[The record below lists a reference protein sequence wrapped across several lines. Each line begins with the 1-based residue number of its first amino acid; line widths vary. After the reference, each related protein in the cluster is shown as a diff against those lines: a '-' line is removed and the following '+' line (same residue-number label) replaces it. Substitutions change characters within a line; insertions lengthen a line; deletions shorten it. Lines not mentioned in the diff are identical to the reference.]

1 MNYQYIMYMKKQT
14 LLPALLASMLAGA
27 AIGCSNELPQ
37 SAPPAPEDGRIAV
50 TATAG
55 IPRGGA
61 TTRVAFNENSGA
73 STLEITW
80 RSDLSRP
87 EAFSVLEGTAAV
99 LPSTFAQ
106 AEVDAGNAHNA
117 TFEGTIK
124 DRSSNFYA
132 LYPAL
137 PEDKAATPTDIT
149 LDMSG
154 QTGDAL
160 DESKLYMCAQAT
172 YNDGLAFS
180 FVHLTSILKLKLKFP
195 DVAGA
200 STPDMGIEALTR
212 GAEAAGT
219 VTGVQLRGK
228 GVYASAQVDITG
240 TGSGVQLSPVYT
252 DLAPIGVLQLSG
264 SFTAEDNAATV
275 YLHLL
280 PGTLAEAQVIAIKEG
295 KTYTGTLSGTVD
307 VGTMYT
313 AEVAMQQSATFDDAA
328 ASGEGEAPALLT
340 TGENTKDNP
349 YLIASPANL
358 RWLVKQLAD
367 ATDNNPT
374 TGKYYRLTTDVEVTA
389 DKWVP
394 IGGGGTN
401 SGFGGSFDGDGHI
414 ISGTLQGDAGYF
426 GFFGYCDNG
435 NSEITNLHMAAT
447 VTSTSSSGSSYIGS
461 VAGYAYKI
469 TGCSN
474 SGSVIGNSH
483 TGTAGGIVGATDFI
497 SGCVNTG
504 KVDGGSNIGM
514 CIGGIVGDIVVDC
527 SDCYNSGEVTGQGIG
542 CYIGGIAGAENM
554 GYSLKME
561 GCTNIG
567 KVGSP
572 SSVFTGGILGK
583 SVGSRSLTFIRC
595 TNHGEVIGGT
605 KGNGSYT
612 GGIVGQAGYGGSF
625 HLCHNSGI
633 VTAGSS
639 GNNSYT
645 GGLIG
650 HYGSTYTITVYDCC
664 TNTGTPDQWI
674 GSNVTYE
681 PVPCEEHH

>member
-1 MNYQYIMYMKKQT
+1 MKKQT
-14 LLPALLASMLAGA
+14 LLSGLLASMLAGV

-55 IPRGGA
+55 IPRGGV
-61 TTRVAFNENSGA
+61 TTRVAFNENSSA

-87 EAFSVLEGTAAV
+87 ETFSVLEGTAAV

-137 PEDKAATPTDIT
+137 PETQTVTPTDIT

-154 QTGDAL
+154 QTGDAP

-180 FVHLTSILKLKLKFP
+180 FAHLTSILKLKLKFP

-240 TGSGVQLSPVYT
+240 TGSGVQPSPVYT

-264 SFTAEDNAATV
+264 SFTVEDNAATI

-340 TGENTKDNP
+340 TGGNTKDNP
-349 YLIASPANL
+349 FLIASPANL

-394 IGGGGTN
+394 IGEFITGAYK
-401 SGFGGSFDGDGHI
+401 SFDGSFDGDGHI
-414 ISGTLQGDAGYF
+414 ISGTLQGDARYF
-426 GFFGYCDNG
+426 GFFGRCG
-435 NSEITNLHMAAT
+435 ENSEITNLHMAAT
-447 VTSTSSSGSSYIGS
+447 VTSTSSSGNSYIGS
-461 VAGYAYKI
+461 IAGYAYKI

-474 SGSVIGNSH
+474 SGNITGNSH
-483 TGTAGGIVGATDFI
+483 TGTAGGIVGVTDFI

-504 KVDGGSNIGM
+504 KIDGGSNIDGGSSSNEY
-514 CIGGIVGDIVVDC
+514 IGGIVGDIVVDC
-527 SDCYNSGEVTGQGIG
+527 SDCYNSGEVTGQGSG
-542 CYIGGIAGAENM
+542 KIGGIVGGQSM
-554 GYSLKME
+554 SSTLKME

-567 KVGSP
+567 KVGGP
-572 SSVFTGGILGK
+572 SFTFTGGILGLAY
-583 SVGSRSLTFIRC
+583 SLTLIRC

-605 KGNGSYT
+605 GVNGRSNT
-612 GGIVGQAGYGGSF
+612 GGIAGNVGSGSSF
-625 HLCHNSGI
+625 HLCHNSGT
-633 VTAGSS
+633 VMAGSS

-650 HYGSTYTITVYDCC
+650 YYASTFTITVYDCC

-674 GSNVTYE
+674 GSNATYE
-681 PVPCEEHH
+681 PVQCEEHH

>member
-1 MNYQYIMYMKKQT
+1 MKKQT
-14 LLPALLASMLAGA
+14 LLSGLLASMLAGV

-55 IPRGGA
+55 IPRGGV
-61 TTRVAFNENSGA
+61 TTRVAFNENSSA

-87 EAFSVLEGTAAV
+87 ETFSVLEGTAAV

-200 STPDMGIEALTR
+200 STPDMEIEALTR
-212 GAEAAGT
+212 GVGAAGT

-340 TGENTKDNP
+340 TGGNTKDNP
-349 YLIASPANL
+349 FLIASPANL

-394 IGGGGTN
+394 IGEFITGAYK
-401 SGFGGSFDGDGHI
+401 SFDGSFDGDGHI
-414 ISGTLQGDAGYF
+414 ISGTLQGDARYF
-426 GFFGYCDNG
+426 GFFGRCG
-435 NSEITNLHMAAT
+435 ENSEITNLHMAAT
-447 VTSTSSSGSSYIGS
+447 VTSTSSSGNSYIGS
-461 VAGYAYKI
+461 IAGYAYKI

-474 SGSVIGNSH
+474 SGNITGNSH
-483 TGTAGGIVGATDFI
+483 TGTAGGIVGVTDFI

-504 KVDGGSNIGM
+504 KIDGGSNIDGGSSSNEY
-514 CIGGIVGDIVVDC
+514 IGGIVGDIVVDC
-527 SDCYNSGEVTGQGIG
+527 SDCYNSGEVTGQGSG
-542 CYIGGIAGAENM
+542 KIGGIVGGQSM
-554 GYSLKME
+554 SSTLKME

-567 KVGSP
+567 KVGGP
-572 SSVFTGGILGK
+572 SFTFTGGILGLAY
-583 SVGSRSLTFIRC
+583 SLTLIRC

-605 KGNGSYT
+605 GVNGRSNT
-612 GGIVGQAGYGGSF
+612 GGIAGNVGSGSSF
-625 HLCHNSGI
+625 HLCHNSGT
-633 VTAGSS
+633 VMAGSS

-650 HYGSTYTITVYDCC
+650 YYASTFTITVYDCC

-674 GSNVTYE
+674 GSNATYE
-681 PVPCEEHH
+681 PVQCEEHH

>member
-1 MNYQYIMYMKKQT
+1 MKKQT
-14 LLPALLASMLAGA
+14 LLSGLLASMLAGV

-200 STPDMGIEALTR
+200 STPDMEIEALTR
-212 GAEAAGT
+212 GVGAAGT

-340 TGENTKDNP
+340 TGGNTKDNP
-349 YLIASPANL
+349 FLIASPANL

-394 IGGGGTN
+394 IGEFITGAYK
-401 SGFGGSFDGDGHI
+401 SFDGSFDGDGHI
-414 ISGTLQGDAGYF
+414 ISGTLQGDARYF
-426 GFFGYCDNG
+426 GFFGRCG
-435 NSEITNLHMAAT
+435 ENSEITNLHMAAT
-447 VTSTSSSGSSYIGS
+447 VTSTSSSGNSYIGS
-461 VAGYAYKI
+461 IAGYAYKI

-474 SGSVIGNSH
+474 SGNITGNSH
-483 TGTAGGIVGATDFI
+483 TGTAGGIVGVTDFI

-504 KVDGGSNIGM
+504 KIDGGSNIDGGSSSNEY
-514 CIGGIVGDIVVDC
+514 IGGIVGDIVVDC
-527 SDCYNSGEVTGQGIG
+527 SDCYNSGEVTGQGSG
-542 CYIGGIAGAENM
+542 KIGGIVGGQSM
-554 GYSLKME
+554 SSTLKME

-567 KVGSP
+567 KVGGP
-572 SSVFTGGILGK
+572 SFTFTGGILGLAY
-583 SVGSRSLTFIRC
+583 SLTLIRC

-605 KGNGSYT
+605 GVNGRSNT
-612 GGIVGQAGYGGSF
+612 GGIAGNVGSGSSF
-625 HLCHNSGI
+625 HLCHNSGT
-633 VTAGSS
+633 VMAGSS

-650 HYGSTYTITVYDCC
+650 YYASTFTITVYDCC

-674 GSNVTYE
+674 GSNATYE
-681 PVPCEEHH
+681 PVQCEEHH

>member
-1 MNYQYIMYMKKQT
+1 MKKQT
-14 LLPALLASMLAGA
+14 LLSGLLASMLAGV

-55 IPRGGA
+55 IPRGGV
-61 TTRVAFNENSGA
+61 TTRVAFNENSSA

-87 EAFSVLEGTAAV
+87 ETFSVLEGTAAV

-137 PEDKAATPTDIT
+137 PETQTVTPTDIT

-154 QTGDAL
+154 QTGDAP

-180 FVHLTSILKLKLKFP
+180 FAHLTSILKLKLKFP

-200 STPDMGIEALTR
+200 STPDMEIEALTR
-212 GAEAAGT
+212 GVGAAGT

-447 VTSTSSSGSSYIGS
+447 VTSTSSSGNSYIGS
-461 VAGYAYKI
+461 IAGYAYKI

-474 SGSVIGNSH
+474 SGNITGNSH
-483 TGTAGGIVGATDFI
+483 TGTAGGIVGVTDFI

-504 KVDGGSNIGM
+504 KIDGGSNIDGGSSSNEY
-514 CIGGIVGDIVVDC
+514 IGGIVGDIVVDC

>member
-61 TTRVAFNENSGA
+61 TTRVAFNENSSA

-80 RSDLSRP
+80 RSDLSHP
-87 EAFSVLEGTAAV
+87 ETFSVLEGTAAV

-137 PEDKAATPTDIT
+137 PENQTATPTDIT

-154 QTGDAL
+154 QTGDAP

-172 YNDGLAFS
+172 YNDGLTFS
-180 FVHLTSILKLKLKFP
+180 FTHLTSILKLKLKFP

-200 STPDMGIEALTR
+200 STPNMGIEALTR
-212 GAEAAGT
+212 GAGVAGT

-240 TGSGVQLSPVYT
+240 TGSGVQPSPVYT

-295 KTYTGTLSGTVD
+295 KTYTGTLSGTVG

-340 TGENTKDNP
+340 AGENTKDNP
-349 YLIASPANL
+349 FLIASPANL

-374 TGKYYRLTTDVEVTA
+374 TGKYYRLMTDVEVTA
-389 DKWVP
+389 STWVP
-394 IGGGGTN
+394 IGVGGNNTW
-401 SGFGGSFDGDGHI
+401 FDGFFDGNGHI
-414 ISGTLQGDAGYF
+414 VSGTLQGDAEYF
-426 GFFGYCDNG
+426 GFFGCCDE

-447 VTSTSSSGSSYIGS
+447 VTSTSSSGSSNIGS
-461 VAGYAYKI
+461 IAGRAYKI

-474 SGSVIGNSH
+474 SGNITGNNY
-483 TGTAGGIVGATDFI
+483 TGKIGGIAGLTFSI

-504 KVDGGSNIGM
+504 KIDGGSSKDKY
-514 CIGGIVGDIVVDC
+514 IGGIVGDIVVDC
-527 SDCYNSGEVTGQGIG
+527 SDCYNSGEVTGQGSG
-542 CYIGGIAGAENM
+542 YYYYYIGGIVGGQGM
-554 GYSLKME
+554 SSTLKME

-572 SSVFTGGILGK
+572 SSTFTGGILGN
-583 SVGSRSLTFIRC
+583 VGSLTLIRC

-605 KGNGSYT
+605 GRESYT
-612 GGIVGQAGYGGSF
+612 GGIGGRLFSGGSF
-625 HLCHNSGI
+625 HLCHNSGT
-633 VTAGSS
+633 VTAGS
-639 GNNSYT
+639 GNRSYT

-650 HYGSTYTITVYDCC
+650 HYESSSTITVYDCC

-674 GSNVTYE
+674 GSNATYE
-681 PVPCEEHH
+681 PVQCEEHH

>member
-80 RSDLSRP
+80 RSDLSHP
-87 EAFSVLEGTAAV
+87 ETFSVLEGTAAV

-117 TFEGTIK
+117 TLEGTIK

-154 QTGDAL
+154 QTGDAP

-212 GAEAAGT
+212 GAGAAGT

-240 TGSGVQLSPVYT
+240 TGSGVQPSPVYT

-295 KTYTGTLSGTVD
+295 KTYTGTLSGTVGA
-307 VGTMYT
+307 GTMYT

-340 TGENTKDNP
+340 TGGNTKDNP

-394 IGGGGTN
+394 IGEGSTN
-401 SGFGGSFDGDGHI
+401 KLFDGFFDGDGHV

-426 GFFGYCDNG
+426 GFFGMCNE

-447 VTSTSSSGSSYIGS
+447 VTSTSSSGGSYIGS
-461 VAGYAYKI
+461 IAGWAYKI

-474 SGSVIGNSH
+474 SGNIIGNSC
-483 TGTAGGIVGATDFI
+483 TGKIGGIVGATDFI
-497 SGCVNTG
+497 SGCINTG
-504 KVDGGSNIGM
+504 KIDGGSNNNM
-514 CIGGIVGDIVVDC
+514 SIGGIVGDIAKDC
-527 SDCYNSGEVTGQGIG
+527 SDCYNSGEVTGQGSG
-542 CYIGGIAGAENM
+542 KIGGIAGESA
-554 GYSLKME
+554 GSTFKME

-567 KVGSP
+567 KVDSTLGL
-572 SSVFTGGILGK
+572 TGGILGYTN
-583 SVGSRSLTFIRC
+583 GSITFIRC
-595 TNHGEVIGGT
+595 TNHGEVIGGAD
-605 KGNGSYT
+605 KLRSST
-612 GGIVGQAGYGGSF
+612 GGIVGYVGSGSSF
-625 HLCHNSGI
+625 HLCHNSGT

-639 GNNSYT
+639 EHYIYT

-650 HYGSTYTITVYDCC
+650 HYGSAFTSTITVYDCC

-674 GSNVTYE
+674 GSNATYE

>member
-55 IPRGGA
+55 IPRGGV
-61 TTRVAFNENSGA
+61 TTRVAFNENSSA

-87 EAFSVLEGTAAV
+87 ETFSVLEGTAAV

-200 STPDMGIEALTR
+200 STPDMEIEALTR
-212 GAEAAGT
+212 GVGAAGT

-527 SDCYNSGEVTGQGIG
+527 SDCYNSGEVTGQGSG
-542 CYIGGIAGAENM
+542 KIGGIVGGQSM
-554 GYSLKME
+554 SSTLKME

-567 KVGSP
+567 KVGGP
-572 SSVFTGGILGK
+572 SFTFTGGILGLAY
-583 SVGSRSLTFIRC
+583 SLTLIRC

-605 KGNGSYT
+605 GVNGRSNT
-612 GGIVGQAGYGGSF
+612 GGIAGNVGSGSSF
-625 HLCHNSGI
+625 HLCHNSGT
-633 VTAGSS
+633 VMAGSS

-650 HYGSTYTITVYDCC
+650 YYASTFTITVYDCC

-674 GSNVTYE
+674 GSNATYE
-681 PVPCEEHH
+681 PVQCEEHH

>member
-1 MNYQYIMYMKKQT
+1 MKKQT
-14 LLPALLASMLAGA
+14 LLSGLLASMLAGV

-55 IPRGGA
+55 IPRGGV
-61 TTRVAFNENSGA
+61 TTRVAFNENSSA

-87 EAFSVLEGTAAV
+87 ETFSVLEGTAAV

-240 TGSGVQLSPVYT
+240 TGSGVQPSPVYT

-264 SFTAEDNAATV
+264 SFTVEDNAATI

-340 TGENTKDNP
+340 TGGNTKDNP
-349 YLIASPANL
+349 FLIASPANL

-394 IGGGGTN
+394 IGEFITGAYK
-401 SGFGGSFDGDGHI
+401 SFDGSFDGDGHI
-414 ISGTLQGDAGYF
+414 ISGTLQGDARYF
-426 GFFGYCDNG
+426 GFFGRCG
-435 NSEITNLHMAAT
+435 ENSEITNLHMAAT
-447 VTSTSSSGSSYIGS
+447 VTSTSSSGNSYIGS
-461 VAGYAYKI
+461 IAGYAYKI

-474 SGSVIGNSH
+474 SGNITGNSH
-483 TGTAGGIVGATDFI
+483 TGTAGGIVGVTDFI

-504 KVDGGSNIGM
+504 KIDGGSNIDGGSSSNEY
-514 CIGGIVGDIVVDC
+514 IGGIVGDIVVDC
-527 SDCYNSGEVTGQGIG
+527 SDCYNSGEVTGQGSG
-542 CYIGGIAGAENM
+542 KIGGIVGGQSM
-554 GYSLKME
+554 SSTLKME

-567 KVGSP
+567 KVGGP
-572 SSVFTGGILGK
+572 SFTFTGGILGLAY
-583 SVGSRSLTFIRC
+583 SLTLIRC

-605 KGNGSYT
+605 GVNGRSNT
-612 GGIVGQAGYGGSF
+612 GGIAGNVGSGSSF
-625 HLCHNSGI
+625 HLCHNSGT
-633 VTAGSS
+633 VMAGSS

-650 HYGSTYTITVYDCC
+650 YYASTFTITVYDCC

-674 GSNVTYE
+674 GSNATYE
-681 PVPCEEHH
+681 PVQCEEHH